1 MKKSMIKWRRLLYS
15 AVACVAFCSCGNS
28 SSNSGNYGSSSY
40 TYTEDHVV
48 TSDSFVDGNGQISF
62 RGNSLK
68 LVWKNKYRDGHQF
81 RAYIKPGHQVVSTT
95 KCAYCNHDYFVH
107 YDK

>member
-28 SSNSGNYGSSSY
+28 SNSGNYGSSS
-40 TYTEDHVV
+40 YTEDHVV
-48 TSDSFVDGNGQISF
+48 TSDSFIDGNGQISF